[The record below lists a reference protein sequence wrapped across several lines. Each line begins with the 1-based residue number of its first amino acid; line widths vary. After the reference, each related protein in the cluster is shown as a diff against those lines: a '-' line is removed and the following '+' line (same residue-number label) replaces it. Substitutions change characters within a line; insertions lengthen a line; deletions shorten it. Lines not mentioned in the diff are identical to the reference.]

1 MKVKAPNGEIV
12 DLLTVNLGPSHPATH
27 GTLRLFTALD
37 GENVVG
43 AVCEMG
49 FLHRGFEKMVEQGTY
64 SQVLPYTDRL
74 NYCSA
79 MINNIAFCKAVEKMF
94 AIQITE
100 RCMVLRVVLMEL
112 SRIIDHMVCVCT
124 NLVDLG
130 ALTNFWYFFNTRELV
145 YKIWEKLCGARL
157 TNTVTRIGGMY
168 RDTYPGFEGDVA
180 DVLVKIEKAIAEV
193 RGLIERNKI
202 FIQRTKDIGAV
213 SAADAIS
220 FGWTGPCL
228 RASGVDRDIRK
239 DDPYYGYETYQFDT
253 VIGTTGD
260 TFDRIMVR
268 LYEMIESVGLVR
280 QALGKLKPGP
290 VNSADARL
298 SLPSRDQ
305 VYHDMEAL
313 INSFKLVYEGVRP
326 PAGECYDY
334 VEAANGELGFQITSD
349 GGTNPYRI
357 KVRPPCLTQWAA
369 FGDMLEG
376 HMVADLA
383 SALGS
388 INIIA
393 GELDR

>member
-1 MKVKAPNGEIV
+1 MKVKSPSGETL
-12 DLLTVNLGPSHPATH
+12 DLMTINLGPSHPATH
-27 GTLRLFTALD
+27 GTLRLFTAID

-64 SQVLPYTDRL
+64 SQVLPFTDRL

-79 MINNIAFCKAVEKMF
+79 MINNIAFCKSVEKMF
-94 AIQITE
+94 RIEVPE
-100 RCMVLRVVLMEL
+100 RCITLRVVLMEL

-130 ALTNFWYFFNTRELV
+130 ALTNFWYFFNTREQV

-168 RDTYPGFEGDVA
+168 RDAYPGFEDDVKA
-180 DVLVKIEKAIAEV
+180 VLLNIETAIAEV
-193 RGLIERNKI
+193 RGLIEHNKI
-202 FIQRTKDIGAV
+202 FIQRTKDICAV
-213 SAADAIS
+213 SAEDAIS
-220 FGWTGPCL
+220 WGWTGPCL

-239 DDPYYGYETYQFDT
+239 DEPYYGYETYQFDT

-268 LYEMIESVGLVR
+268 LYEMIESISIVR
-280 QALGKLKPGP
+280 QALGRLKPGP
-290 VNSADARL
+290 VNTSDARL

-326 PAGECYDY
+326 PAGECYDR
-334 VEAANGELGFQITSD
+334 VEAANGELGFQIISD

-369 FGDMLEG
+369 FGPMLEG

>member
-1 MKVKAPNGEIV
+1 MKVKSPSGETL
-12 DLLTVNLGPSHPATH
+12 DLMTINLGPSHPATH
-27 GTLRLFTALD
+27 GTLRLFTAID

-64 SQVLPYTDRL
+64 SQVLPFTDRL

-79 MINNIAFCKAVEKMF
+79 MINNIGFCKAVEKMF
-94 AIQITE
+94 RIEVPE
-100 RCMVLRVVLMEL
+100 RCITLRIVLMEL

-130 ALTNFWYFFNTRELV
+130 ALTNFWYFFNTREQV

-168 RDTYPGFEGDVA
+168 RDTYPGFEDDVKA
-180 DVLVKIEKAIAEV
+180 VLLLIENSLGEV
-193 RGLIERNKI
+193 RGLIEHNKI
-202 FIQRTKDIGAV
+202 FIQRTKDICAV
-213 SAADAIS
+213 SAEDAIS
-220 FGWTGPCL
+220 YGWTGPCL

-239 DDPYYGYETYQFDT
+239 DEPYYGYETYQFDT

-268 LYEMIESVGLVR
+268 LYEMIESISLVR
-280 QALGKLKPGP
+280 QALGRLKPGP
-290 VNSADARL
+290 VNTADARL

-326 PAGECYDY
+326 PAGECYDR
-334 VEAANGELGFQITSD
+334 VEAANGELGFQIISD

-369 FGDMLEG
+369 FGPMLEG

>member
-1 MKVKAPNGEIV
+1 MKVKAPNGETL
-12 DLLTVNLGPSHPATH
+12 DLMTLNLGPSHPATH
-27 GTLRLFTALD
+27 GTLRLFTAID
-37 GENVVG
+37 GENVIG

-79 MINNIAFCKAVEKMF
+79 MINNIAFCKSVEKMF
-94 AIQITE
+94 RIEIPE
-100 RCMVLRVVLMEL
+100 RCIVLRVVLMEL

-130 ALTNFWYFFNTRELV
+130 ALTNFWYFFNVREQV

-168 RDTYPGFEGDVA
+168 RDTYPGFEQDVT
-180 DVLVKIEKAIAEV
+180 DVLKNIEKAIGEV
-193 RGLIERNKI
+193 RGLIEHNKI
-202 FIQRTKDIGAV
+202 FIQRTKDICAV
-213 SAADAIS
+213 SADDAIS
-220 FGWTGPCL
+220 WGWTGPCL

-239 DDPYYGYETYQFDT
+239 DEPYYGYENYQFDT

-268 LYEMIESVGLVR
+268 IFEMIESISITR
-280 QALGKLKPGP
+280 QALAKLKPGP
-290 VNSADARL
+290 VNTADARL
-298 SLPSRDQ
+298 SLPPRNQ

-326 PAGECYDY
+326 PAGECYDW
-334 VEAANGELGFQITSD
+334 VEAANGELGFLITSD

-369 FGDMLEG
+369 FGTMLEG

-388 INIIA
+388 INILA

>member
-1 MKVKAPNGEIV
+1 MKVKTPNGEIAE
-12 DLLTVNLGPSHPATH
+12 LMTLNLGPSHPATH
-27 GTLRLFTALD
+27 GTLRLFAAID
-37 GENVVG
+37 GESVVG
-43 AVCEMG
+43 TVAEMG

-79 MINNIAFCKAVEKMF
+79 MVNNIGFCKAVEKMF
-94 AIQITE
+94 RVEIPE
-100 RCMVLRVVLMEL
+100 RCIVLRVILMEL

-130 ALTNFWYFFNTRELV
+130 ALTNFWYFFNTREQV

-168 RDTYPGFEGDVA
+168 RDTYPGFEDDVKN
-180 DVLVKIEKAIAEV
+180 VLVLIEKAVAEV
-193 RGLIERNKI
+193 RGLIEHNKI

-213 SAADAIS
+213 SAEDAIAW
-220 FGWTGPCL
+220 GWTGVCL

-239 DDPYYGYETYQFDT
+239 DEPYYGYENYQFDT

-268 LYEMIESVGLVR
+268 IYEMIESISITR
-280 QALGKLKPGP
+280 QALAKLKPGP
-290 VNSADARL
+290 INTSDARL
-298 SLPSRDQ
+298 SLPSRNQ

-326 PAGECYDY
+326 PAGECYDW
-334 VEAANGELGFQITSD
+334 VESPNGELGFHIISD

-357 KVRPPCLTQWAA
+357 KIRPPCFTQWAA
-369 FGDMLEG
+369 FPGMLEG

>member
-1 MKVKAPNGEIV
+1 MKVKAPNGEIL
-12 DLLTVNLGPSHPATH
+12 DLMTINLGPSHPATH
-27 GTLRLFTALD
+27 GTLRLLAAID
-37 GENVVG
+37 GENVI
-43 AVCEMG
+43 ATIPEMG

-64 SQVLPYTDRL
+64 SQVLPFTDRL

-79 MINNIAFCKAVEKMF
+79 MINNIGFCKAVEKMF
-94 AIQITE
+94 AVEIPE
-100 RCMVLRVVLMEL
+100 RCIVLRVVLMEL

-168 RDTYPGFEGDVA
+168 RDTYPGFEA
-180 DVLVKIEKAIAEV
+180 DVTDVLFKIEKAVAEV
-193 RGLIERNKI
+193 RGLIEHNKI
-202 FIQRTKDIGAV
+202 FIQRTKDIGVV

-220 FGWTGPCL
+220 WGWTGPCL

-268 LYEMIESVGLVR
+268 IFEMGESVGIVR
-280 QALGKLKPGP
+280 QALSRLKPGP
-290 VNSADARL
+290 VNTADARL

-326 PAGECYDY
+326 PAGECYDA

-369 FGDMLEG
+369 FPDMLEG